1 MKDTFI
7 FAMVG
12 STYNKARELYS
23 KDEKK
28 YEALYDEIGKIYR
41 KMDTVKTAVDK
52 RIETNFLRA
61 YLCLYVDELG
71 FEQGDEV
78 KVIIIK
84 EE

>member
-1 MKDTFI
+1 M
-7 FAMVG
+7 
-12 STYNKARELYS
+12 
-23 KDEKK
+23 
-28 YEALYDEIGKIYR
+28 
-41 KMDTVKTAVDK
+41 KTAVDK